1 MTYQFGVIEN
11 SSMPARFKE
20 SLVNIL
26 RFIQSNEPVGLKQ
39 VLLFGSLARSS
50 ITCRSDIDICL
61 VFEDGTDID
70 SYNMRVF
77 RGYLRGLETLWI
89 LMLYSY
95 MSLNLLQSHIGF
107 IERSIE
113 TRRYLYH
120 KALSSRQQIC

>member
-77 RGYLRGLETLWI
+77 RGYLRGLENPVDTDVVF
-89 LMLYSY
+89 LYESQLA
-95 MSLNLLQSHIGF
+95 SESH
-107 IERSIE
+107 R
-113 TRRYLYH
+113 LYREINRD
-120 KALSSRQQIC
+120 KKVLVS